1 MFYKNLV
8 TLFNHGSPAA
18 AVPVQI
24 FKCHNCHHFQ
34 ETINPIW
41 AGLWN
46 DVVDWGGALSARIQF
61 LEGSPL

>member
-1 MFYKNLV
+1 MKENDMSHVILGIIILIKRITSSNMFIQ
-8 TLFNHGSPAA
+8 F
-18 AVPVQI
+18 
-24 FKCHNCHHFQ
+24 
-34 ETINPIW
+34 INPIW